1 MSCLIASLII
11 PNELPD
17 CVLHHANELPDC
29 VLHHANELPDCVP
42 HHANELPDC
51 APHQV
56 QKLIE
61 LESCKGRGVEV
72 SARKD

>member
-1 MSCLIASLII
+1 MIASLIMRMSCLIASLIRSKSSSSLI
-11 PNELPD
+11 
-17 CVLHHANELPDC
+17 LH
-29 VLHHANELPDCVP
+29 DCVP

-51 APHQV
+51 VPHQV